1 MPYHP
6 RLPGQQVAEQKNV
19 PRASKLKCFGLLHG
33 KTAGAESIHAK
44 FKGRTIQQP
53 PYSVP
58 DKVQQLVLNVK
69 ASVAPQNV
77 AATLLPT
84 GPKRIQQ

>member
-6 RLPGQQVAEQKNV
+6 GLPGQQVAEQKNV
-19 PRASKLKCFGLLHG
+19 PWARKLKCFGLLHG
-33 KTAGAESIHAK
+33 KTAGAESIHAR
-44 FKGRTIQQP
+44 FKGRTI

-69 ASVAPQNV
+69 EHLPSVAPQNV

-84 GPKRIQQ
+84 GPKQIQQ

>member
-6 RLPGQQVAEQKNV
+6 SLPGQQVAEQKNV

-33 KTAGAESIHAK
+33 KTAGAESIHAR
-44 FKGRTIQQP
+44 FKGRTH
-53 PYSVP
+53 SVP